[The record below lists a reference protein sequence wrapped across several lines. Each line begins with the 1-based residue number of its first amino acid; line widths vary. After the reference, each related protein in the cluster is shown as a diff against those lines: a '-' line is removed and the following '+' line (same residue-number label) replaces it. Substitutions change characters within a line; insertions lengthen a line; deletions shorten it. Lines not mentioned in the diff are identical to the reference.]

1 MEKNNKDKKISLEI
15 IRFVITGLICALL
28 DFATSYIVTV
38 LLKKTDMNDTLIVA
52 LSTLI
57 GFTISVIAN
66 YLLSTLWVFKN
77 VKDKNKAKKPL
88 FIVVFIV
95 LSAIGWGLSF
105 GTMELCRLACNAW
118 FKVDINSVKL
128 EFAALGTAVF
138 WLFGVSFV
146 LKTLVGMVWN
156 YLTRKFILYKAPKE
170 EKTNEPIEEEKIE
183 ENDQ

>member
-1 MEKNNKDKKISLEI
+1 MNNKDKKISLEI
-15 IRFVITGLICALL
+15 VRFVITGVICALL

-38 LLKKTDMNDTLIVA
+38 ILKKTNMNDTLIVA

-66 YLLSTLWVFKN
+66 YLLSTLWVFRN
-77 VKDKNKAKKPL
+77 VKDKNKAKTPL
-88 FIVVFIV
+88 FIILFVI
-95 LSAIGWGLSF
+95 LSACGWGLSF
-105 GTMELCRLACNAW
+105 GTMELCRVACNAW
-118 FKVDINSVKL
+118 WQVDINSVKL
-128 EFAALGTAVF
+128 EFAAITTSVF

-170 EKTNEPIEEEKIE
+170 DKPIEETDS
-183 ENDQ
+183 ENKE